1 MKKLI
6 LLVSIFASS
15 LTMHAQQSICFGST
29 HTYTVDIDDGPTG
42 TFGSTYAWSVP
53 TPGFAGTITPNA
65 NSASIDWAST
75 PVGNYTF
82 EVTETN
88 NGCIGTVISL
98 MVTVNPV
105 VTSPTIAVAN
115 TTICQ
120 SDTAEFEIKGGP
132 TQTVTYNINSGANQ
146 TITLDALGEATVS
159 LPMVTGNQRITIT
172 SITST
177 TGCSLSN
184 ITVSETINVNP
195 SVFTSS
201 IGF

>member
-6 LLVSIFASS
+6 LLVSIFTSS

-29 HTYTVDIDDGPTG
+29 HTYTVDINDGPTG

-65 NSASIDWAST
+65 NSASIDWATT

-82 EVTETN
+82 EVIETN
-88 NGCIGTVISL
+88 NGCIGDVVSL
-98 MVTVNPV
+98 TVNINPLPIA
-105 VTSPTIAVAN
+105 PTIAVVNA
-115 TTICQ
+115 TICQ
-120 SDTAEFEIKGGP
+120 LDIAEFVIKGGT

-146 TITLDALGEATVS
+146 TIMLDALGEATVS
-159 LPMVTGNQRITIT
+159 LPNVTGNQIITIT
-172 SITST
+172 SITNT